1 MEDLD
6 ERWIKLGSGQQCEH
20 DEKTPAT
27 LGLKN
32 MAGVFILVA
41 AGIVCGVGLIFI
53 EIMYKRHQIRRQR
66 RMELA
71 RHVTDKWRTM
81 VEVIQLKRVIFKRLS
96 NWTIFRNA
104 KIFGRHLKINDRDW
118 NRTGKWM
125 IQWLRLGEL
134 LVTRWPARISERL
147 ITQKKIWPRWCR
159 ATWWKCSQ
167 RSIIHQM
174 VSRAYFQ
181 LTAGANWLEE
191 RVLTWL
197 TLCNNNLQWCVVDL
211 VYTSIFPF
219 DMIHWALL
227 FTKYIIDMS
236 YTRCHWCVYDMI
248 YSDSRYSQ
256 QNEIQKKKG
265 LGFIENL
272 N

>member
-81 VEVIQLKRVIFKRLS
+81 VEV
-96 NWTIFRNA
+96 A
-104 KIFGRHLKINDRDW
+104 
-118 NRTGKWM
+118 
-125 IQWLRLGEL
+125 
-134 LVTRWPARISERL
+134 
-147 ITQKKIWPRWCR
+147 
-159 ATWWKCSQ
+159 
-167 RSIIHQM
+167 
-174 VSRAYFQ
+174 
-181 LTAGANWLEE
+181 
-191 RVLTWL
+191 
-197 TLCNNNLQWCVVDL
+197 
-211 VYTSIFPF
+211 YTSVSIP
-219 DMIHWALL
+219 IL
-227 FTKYIIDMS
+227 FL
-236 YTRCHWCVYDMI
+236 
-248 YSDSRYSQ
+248 
-256 QNEIQKKKG
+256 NEFK
-265 LGFIENL
+265 
-272 N
+272 